1 MGFWPIR
8 ARVGF
13 YIYYKI
19 ILLSIHVFTSPIWLI
34 LIDRCQMTMTSKQFC
49 ATRSASGPHFT
60 SWIIAFYT
68 FHSLLLI
75 FGLFLAF
82 ETRKVSIS
90 ALNDSRFI
98 GISVYNVVL
107 LSAIGV
113 PVSFL
118 TNSHPT
124 VSFLLVC
131 TVILFCTTLT
141 LGILFVPK
149 VRLLQVQL
157 IVGFEVLFEIL
168 MFPF

>member
-1 MGFWPIR
+1 MSNDHDFKTVLCHEECI
-8 ARVGF
+8 
-13 YIYYKI
+13 
-19 ILLSIHVFTSPIWLI
+19 
-34 LIDRCQMTMTSKQFC
+34 
-49 ATRSASGPHFT
+49 GPHFT
-60 SWIIAFYT
+60 SWIIAFYS

-131 TVILFCTTLT
+131 AVILFCTTLT

-149 VRLLQVQL
+149 VRLLQVH
-157 IVGFEVLFEIL
+157 
-168 MFPF
+168 

>member
-1 MGFWPIR
+1 MSIWPIR
-8 ARVGF
+8 ARAGV
-13 YIYYKI
+13 YLYCKI
-19 ILLSIHVFTSPIWLI
+19 IYLI
-34 LIDRCQMTMTSKQFC
+34 LINFAWQVSNDHDFKTVLYHEECI
-49 ATRSASGPHFT
+49 GPHFT
-60 SWIIAFYT
+60 SWIITFYT

-131 TVILFCTTLT
+131 AVILFCTTLT

-149 VRLLQVQL
+149 VRLPQVQL

-168 MFPF
+168 MFSF